1 MSGGRRRVVVT
12 GMGVVAPGASSVPEL
27 WRNLLAGKPSVGP
40 ISRFDASAFPTRIA
54 AEVRGFSIEEA
65 PGARP
70 EWARLDRIAQ
80 FALAAAT
87 AAVADAGL
95 PEKGQG
101 TLRAG
106 VVAATGLGCYD
117 HEEVFASCAAA
128 RPSGA
133 DGFDRE
139 AFARTLRKTV
149 KARAPE
155 RRTPG
160 SVPALLARELGLNGP
175 GMSVMTACAAGTQA
189 IGDAARW
196 IRTGRADVVLA
207 GGADSEI
214 YPMGLA
220 SFCLLGALSRRNEEP
235 AAASR
240 PFDATRDGFVLGEG
254 AGFLVLEER
263 ERALARG
270 VRVVA
275 EVAGFGSADDAWRV
289 TDPHPEGRGALEAMR
304 RATEAAGIRPEE
316 LAYVNAHG
324 TSTVANDRIESRAI
338 RTLLGEAA
346 GRIPVS
352 STKSMIGHLT
362 VAAGAVEAIVTAL
375 SVRDGRIHPTAN
387 LRTPDPACDLDFVPG
402 DARRGAV
409 SAALSN
415 SFAFGGQCASLVFI
429 SHPG

>member
-1 MSGGRRRVVVT
+1 
-12 GMGVVAPGASSVPEL
+12 MGVVAPGASGVPEL
-27 WRNLLAGKPSVGP
+27 WRNLLEGKPAVGP
-40 ISRFDASAFPTRIA
+40 IARFDASAYPTRIA
-54 AEVRGFSIEEA
+54 AEVRGFSVEEA

-70 EWARLDRIAQ
+70 EWAELDRIAQ
-80 FALAAAT
+80 FALAA
-87 AAVADAGL
+87 
-95 PEKGQG
+95 
-101 TLRAG
+101 
-106 VVAATGLGCYD
+106 GLGCYD

-128 RPSGA
+128 RPSGVGA
-133 DGFDRE
+133 FDRE
-139 AFARTLRKTV
+139 AFARTLRATV
-149 KARAPE
+149 KGRAPE

-160 SVPALLARELGLNGP
+160 SVPALLARELGLQGP

-220 SFCLLGALSRRNEEP
+220 SFCLLGALSRRNEDP

-263 ERALARG
+263 GRALARG
-270 VRVVA
+270 ARIVA

-304 RATEAAGIRPEE
+304 RAAEAAGIRPEE

-324 TSTVANDRIESRAI
+324 TSTVANDQIESRAI
-338 RTLLGEAA
+338 RTFLGEAA
-346 GRIPVS
+346 GRVPVS

-375 SVRDGRIHPTAN
+375 TIRDGRIHPTAN
-387 LRTPDPACDLDFVPG
+387 LRTPDPVCDLDFVPG
-402 DARRGAV
+402 EARRGTV
-409 SAALSN
+409 QAALSN
-415 SFAFGGQCASLVFI
+415 SFAFGGQCASLVLT
-429 SHPG
+429 SHPV